1 MLKSKPRNMVWKGLS
16 SLGRRHQRTGV
27 RSKTGQGIQKNQ
39 QPPEHSGH
47 FCWDLSSPSGRSP
60 LPMESVFSAPFSS
73 PCLFLSHPPSI
84 SNHLLPLLPYLC
96 SLLWTDFL
104 HVVENMV
111 GNKPGIIICQ
121 CLNLSQ
127 ECYLKILGKRL
138 LSLGDIP
145 TSWADH
151 QGQEG

>member
-1 MLKSKPRNMVWKGLS
+1 MSGRK
-16 SLGRRHQRTGV
+16 LGRESRRTSSHQNTVATSAG
-27 RSKTGQGIQKNQ
+27 T
-39 QPPEHSGH
+39 
-47 FCWDLSSPSGRSP
+47 FPSGRSP
-60 LPMESVFSAPFSS
+60 LPMESVFSAPYSS

-84 SNHLLPLLPYLC
+84 SSHLSPLLPYLC

-127 ECYLKILGKRL
+127 ERYLKILGKRL